1 MAEKSGNKE
10 KTDTTAAIQGPTTAS
25 ARSNGRDVEYCEDDY
40 VFAFGEA
47 VIAADERP
55 ETHIISISV
64 SNWSCA
70 RCVSERHSTAIV
82 FD

>member
-1 MAEKSGNKE
+1 METKRKLTRQLQFKDRQRQCKE
-10 KTDTTAAIQGPTTAS
+10 QFETW
-25 ARSNGRDVEYCEDDY
+25 EYCEDDY